1 MMSMVTPPVALA
13 AYAAASI
20 AGTKIMPTAFA
31 AFRFALVGF
40 TLPYIFVYR
49 PQLLMLDPSGG
60 PATLGSLAFP
70 LVVAILGVTAFAA
83 AIAGQFRNPLSVP
96 LRLLMFGAAALLL
109 APGPSAAVLGFEIPL
124 LDTAGI
130 VLLGSVV
137 AANHTR
143 RGRG

>member
-20 AGTKIMPTAFA
+20 AQTNIVRTGFA

-49 PQLLMLDPSGG
+49 PQLLMLNPSGG
-60 PATLGSLAFP
+60 DATLASLALP
-70 LVVAILGVTAFAA
+70 LVMAILGVTSFAA
-83 AIAGQFRNPLSVP
+83 AIAGQFRNPLALP
-96 LRLLMFGAAALLL
+96 LRLLMFAAAALLL
-109 APGPSAAVLGFEIPL
+109 APGPSVAVAGLQVPVFN
-124 LDTAGI
+124 TAGI
-130 VLLGSVV
+130 VLFGSVV
-137 AANHTR
+137 AAN